1 MSSYHYLEVYLEGN
15 ASNEMFA
22 LSSAEAYQ
30 IGRHS
35 NNDLVLKS
43 KVISRHHASIIPIK
57 TDIECDNYYWIID
70 GGLNNQRST
79 NGFMVNE
86 ESVLVHNLLE
96 SDIILFPDQTRIIYK
111 VFDEPYQNIN
121 TLRQINNKA
130 SLSKITEIGLK
141 TSIDNRIL
149 VNNEEML
156 YAVMEKEI
164 KSLKN
169 KEENISFIYLL
180 YNLKKINNLHLKLF
194 KLVIAQQL
202 LNLEKCIIS
211 IGKLDILVIHDLSKK
226 DLENLASQVI
236 LAIDVTREQLKIEQE
251 EKLVAGVYGQA
262 NYSVNCRLM
271 FKKAYTQLKQHYTSN
286 QFLFEEVTL

>member
-1 MSSYHYLEVYLEGN
+1 MSSYYYLEVYFEGN
-15 ASNEMFA
+15 ANQQMFA
-22 LSSAEAYQ
+22 LSSSEPYQ

-35 NNDLVLKS
+35 ENNLVLKS
-43 KVISRHHASIIPIK
+43 KVISRYHAAIIPIK
-57 TDIECDNYYWIID
+57 ISLECDNYYWLID

-96 SDIILFPDQTRIIYK
+96 SDTILFPDRTKIIYR
-111 VFDEPYQNIN
+111 VFEEPYHNID

-130 SLSKITEIGLK
+130 SLSKITEIGVQ
-141 TSIDNRIL
+141 TNIDNRIL

-169 KEENISFIYLL
+169 KEDNISFIYLL
-180 YNLKKINNLHLKLF
+180 YNLKKISQLNLKLF

-202 LNLEKCIIS
+202 LNQTKCIIS
-211 IGKLDILVIHDLSKK
+211 VGKLDILVIHDLTKK
-226 DLENLASQVI
+226 DLENLASRII
-236 LAIDVTREQLKIEQE
+236 LAIDITREQLNLEQE
-251 EKLVAGVYGQA
+251 EKLIAGVYGQG
-262 NYSVNCRLM
+262 NYLVNCRLM
-271 FKKAYTQLKQHYTSN
+271 FKKAYAKLKEHYEKN
-286 QFLFEEVTL
+286 QFLFEEIEF